1 MGPFSLYRLTPFP
14 SPFAMILFFMVNLAL
29 NLAGECVPK
38 FHFMK
43 TRNTRSAIGIILL
56 LTSLALVSCS
66 KNENTT
72 KGEARIQVYLT
83 DDPGDYEEVLIDVQD
98 IQVNMTGNDD
108 AGWQSL
114 AGVNTGTYDLLKLVN
129 DDDTILADA
138 TIPSGRIHQLRL
150 ILGTEN
156 YVKVNG
162 TLVSLNTPGAQQA
175 GLKLNIQQEVTNG
188 ILYKILLDFDVAKS
202 IVATG
207 GAGYNLKPV
216 IRTVFESVGGSIKG
230 WVDPR
235 DFKTTVSAIQG
246 VDTIAGTFT
255 GDDGGYIIKGVA
267 QGAYSLYFNPSDS
280 LYKDSLLTGISVIN
294 KDVSIVDTMYLHQ

>member
-1 MGPFSLYRLTPFP
+1 
-14 SPFAMILFFMVNLAL
+14 
-29 NLAGECVPK
+29 
-38 FHFMK
+38 MK
-43 TRNTRSAIGIILL
+43 TRKILSAIGVILL
-56 LTSLALVSCS
+56 LTSLAFVSCS

-72 KGEARIQVYLT
+72 RGEARFQVFLT

-98 IQVNMTGNDD
+98 IQINVTGNDD
-108 AGWQSL
+108 GGWQSL

-129 DDDTILADA
+129 DEDTILADA

-162 TLVSLNTPGAQQA
+162 TLIKLNTPSAQQS
-175 GLKLNIQQEVTNG
+175 GLKLNIQQDVTNG

-207 GAGYNLKPV
+207 GGSYNLKPV

-230 WVDPR
+230 WVDPK
-235 DFKTTVSAIQG
+235 DFKTAVSAIQG

-267 QGAYSLYFNPSDS
+267 QGAYSLYFNPSDIV
-280 LYKDSLLTGISVIN
+280 YKDSLLSGIAVIN
-294 KDVSIVDTMYLHQ
+294 KEVTIVDTMFLHQ